1 MLLANLVRIFY
12 EVKGGNERLIL
23 KLKIYFTYKPANLFD
38 RINAQKGLF
47 VYQPYLYSH
56 DYIYNYNVLSIQ
68 EVAPDIL
75 IEVDN
80 YNQILAEL
88 DSLGVNLDSVYG
100 DLDNIAKSVV
110 YSYRRKN
117 GL

>member
-1 MLLANLVRIFY
+1 M
-12 EVKGGNERLIL
+12 
-23 KLKIYFTYKPANLFD
+23 
-38 RINAQKGLF
+38 
-47 VYQPYLYSH
+47 
-56 DYIYNYNVLSIQ
+56 LSIQ

-80 YNQILAEL
+80 YNEILAEL